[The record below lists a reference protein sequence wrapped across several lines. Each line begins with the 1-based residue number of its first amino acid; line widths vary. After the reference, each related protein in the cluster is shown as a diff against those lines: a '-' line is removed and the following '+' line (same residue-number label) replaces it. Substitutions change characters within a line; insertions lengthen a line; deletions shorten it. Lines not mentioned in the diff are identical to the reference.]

1 MRNSLWDT
9 IPATDGRPGKRF
21 FAQSG
26 QQECFQVLVLRQ
38 ENAIIFLILHLVQGP
53 LRLLHIYYDL
63 NMSEEEMVDWLTE
76 NISTPWR

>member
-9 IPATDGRPGKRF
+9 IPVTDGGPGKRF

-26 QQECFQVLVLRQ
+26 QQEYFQVLVL
-38 ENAIIFLILHLVQGP
+38 
-53 LRLLHIYYDL
+53 LRLLHMYYDL